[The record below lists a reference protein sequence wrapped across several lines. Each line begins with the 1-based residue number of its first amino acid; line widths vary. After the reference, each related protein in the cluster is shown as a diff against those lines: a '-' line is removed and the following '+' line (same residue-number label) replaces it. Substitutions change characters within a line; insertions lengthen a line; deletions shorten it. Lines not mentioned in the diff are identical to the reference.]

1 VVSLRRHQDVISLV
15 ASWALLLQ
23 ALIGPILP
31 SLHMNAEEGVV
42 MCTEKGTIAE
52 KQTPAPKQHQPN
64 CQCCTLAC
72 RLGGGGASAGL
83 LPDTTRVQPPATAA
97 VLILGSRLDALAP
110 DLAELSAAKPRGP
123 PVA

>member
-1 VVSLRRHQDVISLV
+1 MVSLRRHQDVISLV

-31 SLHMNAEEGVV
+31 SLHMTAEEGVV
-42 MCTEKGTIAE
+42 MCTEKGTVAE
-52 KQTPAPKQHQPN
+52 KPTPAPKQHEPN

-72 RLGGGGASAGL
+72 RLGCGSSAGL

-97 VLILGSRLDALAP
+97 VLTLGPRVDAPAP
-110 DLAELSAAKPRGP
+110 DQTELSAARPRGP